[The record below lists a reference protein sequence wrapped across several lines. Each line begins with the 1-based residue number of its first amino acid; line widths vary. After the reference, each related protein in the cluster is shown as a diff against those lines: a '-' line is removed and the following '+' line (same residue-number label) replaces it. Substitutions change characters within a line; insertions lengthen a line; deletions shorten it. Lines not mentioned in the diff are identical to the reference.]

1 MTKRTCLII
10 IAAFCAIV
18 SCKTDQTGLP
28 TPSSNKAIV
37 GTWFLKEE
45 IVGGIIQGFVSTPDT
60 IKGYTTSDYYK
71 FNANNQVYVS
81 TSGSLKPD
89 TVNYSFNS
97 TPTSQT
103 LVVGGF
109 TSTGFTTYSV
119 NKLSVDSLIL
129 FNTVTATSQG
139 VTITTNTTS
148 FYAHQ

>member
-1 MTKRTCLII
+1 M
-10 IAAFCAIV
+10 AAFCAV
-18 SCKTDQTGLP
+18 VGCKIDETGLP
-28 TPSSNKAIV
+28 KPTDNTAIV

-60 IKGYTTSDYYK
+60 LKGFTTSDYYK
-71 FNANNQVYVS
+71 FNANNQAYVS

-89 TVNYSFNS
+89 TVNYSLS
-97 TPTSQT
+97 LTPTSQT
-103 LVVGGF
+103 LVVGGH
-109 TSTGFTTYSV
+109 TSTGFISYTV
-119 NKLSVDSLIL
+119 NKLSKDSLIL